1 MIYQIILLIIPVLIA
16 VLASCLY
23 QNKSRRMLRFYDRMI
38 TFESFRK
45 FYTLVL
51 LLVLLLVNYA
61 QHQLYPT
68 NWIVLVSSGLSLV
81 LFNYK
86 WSDKLL
92 RCLKDRPKIFH
103 IVATLNIIVMF
114 VPYLN
119 TITLPIACILMA
131 AIFYPS
137 TQILNWTNNPEMVKQ
152 VCEQREALAIH
163 YF

>member
-16 VLASCLY
+16 VFASCLY

-38 TFESFRK
+38 AFESFRK
-45 FYTLVL
+45 FYTLAL

-61 QHQLYPT
+61 QYQLSPT
-68 NWIVLVSSGLSLV
+68 NWIVLVLSGLSLV

-92 RCLKDRPKIFH
+92 RCLKDRPKIFY

-152 VCEQREALAIH
+152 VCEQRETLAIH

>member
-1 MIYQIILLIIPVLIA
+1 
-16 VLASCLY
+16 
-23 QNKSRRMLRFYDRMI
+23 MLRFYDRMI
-38 TFESFRK
+38 AFESFRK
-45 FYTLVL
+45 FYTLAL

-61 QHQLYPT
+61 QYQLSPT
-68 NWIVLVSSGLSLV
+68 NWIVLVLSGLSLV

-92 RCLKDRPKIFH
+92 RCLKDRPKIFY

-152 VCEQREALAIH
+152 VCEQRETLAIH